1 MPDPLGT
8 DPIPMERKVARELRN
23 LLALSTPIALSQV
36 GQMTMGVVDT
46 MMVARLGVTELAA
59 VAIASTWV
67 WSSGALAQ
75 GLVQGMDPLVSQAHG
90 ARDGDAVALAYQRA
104 LVIAALVSLPLMALW
119 LATEPI
125 LLRLGQDPEVARLA
139 GVYMRARLPSALG
152 FLLFTAERQYLAGRG
167 ITRPAMWVML
177 LGNLANALLDWM
189 LIFGRLGA
197 PAMGIAGAGF
207 ATAATNLLLPVG
219 LGLWI
224 RFGGLREGAWRRW
237 DRRVLDPAG
246 LLRFLG
252 LGLPVGLQLALEANA
267 FTVAMLLVGSLGVV
281 PLAAHQ
287 VVMNMASFTFM
298 FPLGVAIGASARA
311 GNLIGSRDAGGLR
324 LACRLALALGGGVMA
339 IAALVFLLYRDAL
352 PRLYVED
359 LDVVLLASALLPI
372 AGAFQIFDGVQVVGG
387 GLMRG
392 MGRPQAGAVANLM
405 AFYLIG
411 LPLAWWLAFP
421 VGLGLRGVWWG
432 LAAGLSS
439 VALILCVWVV
449 RTSRRPLAELSV
461 LQAGPDAA
469 RPVVP
474 S

>member
-1 MPDPLGT
+1 MQRT
-8 DPIPMERKVARELRN
+8 AARELRN
-23 LLALSTPIALSQV
+23 LFALSTPIALSQV

-46 MMVARLGVTELAA
+46 MMVARIGVSELAA
-59 VAIASTWV
+59 VAISSTWV
-67 WSSGALAQ
+67 WSSGSLAQ

-90 ARDGDAVALAYQRA
+90 ARDGDAVALAFQRA
-104 LVIAALVSLPLMALW
+104 LVIAGLISIPLMLLW
-119 LATEPI
+119 LATEAA

-139 GVYMRARLPSALG
+139 GVYMRARLPSAAG
-152 FLLFTAERQYLAGRG
+152 FLLFTAQRQYLAGRG

-177 LGNLANALLDWM
+177 LGNLANALLDWI

-197 PAMGIAGAGF
+197 PAMGIAGAGL

-219 LGLWI
+219 LFVWI
-224 RFGGLREGAWRRW
+224 RFGGLHEGAWRRW
-237 DRRVLDPAG
+237 DRRVLDPRG
-246 LLRFLG
+246 LLRFLR

-267 FTVAMLLVGSLGVV
+267 FTVAMLIVGSLGVA

-311 GNLIGSRDAGGLR
+311 GNLIGARDAGGLR
-324 LACRLALALGGGVMA
+324 LACRVALAMGGGIMT
-339 IAALVFLLYRDAL
+339 IAALGFLIFRDTL

-359 LDVVLLASALLPI
+359 LEVVLLASSLLPI

-392 MGRPQAGAVANLM
+392 MGRPQAGAIANLM

-432 LAAGLSS
+432 LAAGLFS
-439 VALILCVWVV
+439 VAVILCVQVV

-461 LQAGPDAA
+461 LQDGAGRATASAA
-469 RPVVP
+469 ASGAREILP

>member
-1 MPDPLGT
+1 
-8 DPIPMERKVARELRN
+8 MERKVARELRN

-339 IAALVFLLYRDAL
+339 IAALVFLLFRDAL